1 MSPNICLLSPV
12 CTLGN
17 DGAGHWPLNLVRA
30 EEEVLALREEVERG
44 GDSGALA
51 AEHTRLIYDC
61 LCA

>member
-1 MSPNICLLSPV
+1 MGVGP
-12 CTLGN
+12 
-17 DGAGHWPLNLVRA
+17 WPLNLVRA